1 MKTLLIVDLQNDFM
15 PGGALPVPDGDA
27 VIPVANRLLQRF
39 ELVLATQDWHPA
51 DHASFATNH
60 PERDPG
66 EVIDLDGIEQVLW
79 PAHCVRDTPGAA
91 FVDALDTGRID
102 RVFRKGTDARIDSY
116 SGFFDNGH
124 RKSTGLGDFL
134 ADRGVREVHILGV
147 ATDYCV
153 KFSAL
158 DARELGFETCVVE
171 DGCRGVN
178 LQPGD
183 ADRALAE
190 MVQAGV
196 RVVQSTRM
204 SE

>member
-196 RVVQSTRM
+196 GVVHSR
-204 SE
+204 EL